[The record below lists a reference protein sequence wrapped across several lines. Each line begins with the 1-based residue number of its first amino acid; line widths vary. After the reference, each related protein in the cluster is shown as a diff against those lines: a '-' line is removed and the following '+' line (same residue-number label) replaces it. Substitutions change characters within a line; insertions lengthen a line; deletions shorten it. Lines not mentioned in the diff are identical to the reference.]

1 MNKPKTA
8 REIAHEIL
16 AQWYLA
22 ADIGNC
28 YISEKSGAELESAI
42 TAAIEKKDREHAI
55 SGQCMM
61 EDRDN
66 AVSALAEA
74 VKLLEPFADCAKRF
88 SKDIKDDPTLRTFT
102 VASLSRISHCRAAA
116 AFLAK
121 HKPEAK
127 AELQT
132 S

>member
-88 SKDIKDDPTLRTFT
+88 SKDIKDDPILWELR
-102 VASLSRISHCRAAA
+102 LSHCRAAA